1 MTNQYMLIICQIYFL
16 NRNGCKVRWLPK
28 KKEKKKNKKAYL
40 IPEPVGFH
48 ICERLTSFIFLPI
61 SIENFMIWHEYS
73 IHMIFLQLSY
83 KPLENMGG

>member
-28 KKEKKKNKKAYL
+28 KTEKKKKKKAYL

-48 ICERLTSFIFLPI
+48 ICKRLTSFIFLPI
-61 SIENFMIWHEYS
+61 SIEILWAGMNIQFIWFFYS
-73 IHMIFLQLSY
+73 YVINL
-83 KPLENMGG
+83 